1 MARKKMFIIKDRP
14 EDTIVVSVKRML
26 EKDYDSVA
34 AQQDSKLSEAISQ
47 VYNKA
52 KEIYTGRSSQEEM
65 RRMGVYPLAEAFKIL
80 KEKACPLSLRAF
92 TGRVGRGSIKSI
104 KIGGRRYLTKHVVD
118 QLTGMYT
125 DYYSVKDSYNILN
138 KYRPIDFRAFIGRI
152 EKNSVPSIK
161 IGTKR
166 LIPRDY
172 VELMTHVYQTYMEVR
187 DSLAYLSGQG
197 VKINKNAFE
206 RRLDR
211 ERIPHA
217 KIAGK
222 RYIDRGVL
230 DELASQEL
238 ARMNLNRQ

>member
-1 MARKKMFIIKDRP
+1 MARKKTFIIKDRP

-26 EKDYDSVA
+26 EKDYDSEA

-47 VYNKA
+47 VYNK
-52 KEIYTGRSSQEEM
+52 
-65 RRMGVYPLAEAFKIL
+65 AFKIL

-92 TGRVGRGSIKSI
+92 TGRVGRGSIKSV

-138 KYRPIDFRAFIGRI
+138 KHRPIDFRAFIGRI

-166 LIPRDY
+166 LIPREY
-172 VELMTHVYQTYMEVR
+172 VERMTHVYQTYMEVK

-211 ERIPHA
+211 KRIPHA

-238 ARMNLNRQ
+238 ARLNRP